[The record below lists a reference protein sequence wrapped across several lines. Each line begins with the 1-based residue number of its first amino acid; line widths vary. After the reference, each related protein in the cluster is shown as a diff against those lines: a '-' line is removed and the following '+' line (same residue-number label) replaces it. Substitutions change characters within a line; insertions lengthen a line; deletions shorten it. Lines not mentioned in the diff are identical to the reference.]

1 MRYLYVLCGL
11 SGAGKS
17 YFIEQYKYLNAYTLS
32 SDKYRL
38 ICGSIIYDTEG
49 HLSIPQDVSGRAW
62 KRLKEDLEYRMERGE
77 FTIVDATHMHKDH
90 ILEYRKLCKKY
101 FYKFCVVNFNAD
113 IPTCLENNKKRIN
126 TYSYVSPEVIKEM
139 AHKKEELPNS
149 IRQINSDEFINDV
162 YSKYNPIDFNKY
174 ENIWIIGDIHG
185 CYEPL
190 KNIINRVNMN
200 TDAVIFVGDY
210 FDRGIQNVEVFN
222 KIYSIMDN
230 PNVFCC
236 IGNHELRMFDYIW
249 GKDVSRSR
257 FGNETLKQ
265 FHDNNITDKDIE
277 SFCKKLIPCVR
288 FYYNENYVLVSHA
301 GVSNSNI
308 NIMTPEVY
316 FTKGIGTYEEMDK
329 VCGFYRTHNKLA
341 HIDEIQIFG
350 HRNNN
355 DVPIKINDMCY
366 NVCGFPEYGGTLKA
380 LKMYKYENTIAMEEI
395 YEYNK
400 VFSKEGL
407 YHAIAKYP
415 HRFPIDSVETMVGAM
430 RHSKYVNEH
439 EFGHISSFNF
449 TKEAFYDDIWDGID
463 VRARG
468 LFINTHTNKIVARSY
483 NKFFNLGQHECSTID
498 KFEAPIS
505 LYKKYDGFLGIIGY
519 DEETDNLVFCSKS
532 TIAPYG
538 DYANLFE
545 SKIRPLI
552 KDEQEL
558 KRHLKE
564 YNFSLV
570 FECIAPKEDEHLIKY
585 KEDMCI
591 LLEVVHNTIEYSNER
606 YSVLNHIA
614 QTFFNGVQVKEYVCK
629 YETIDF
635 FTDDIDTLKSHIG
648 FEGFVTVD
656 KNNHMFKL
664 KTYEFEKL
672 KFIRTQ
678 KDYYTTIKQKAGN
691 HEIKKPDKYKFE
703 KRYEQ
708 VYDRDTIEEAYI
720 AICEH
725 IDTLNL
731 TYQEK

>member
-1 MRYLYVLCGL
+1 
-11 SGAGKS
+11 
-17 YFIEQYKYLNAYTLS
+17 
-32 SDKYRL
+32 
-38 ICGSIIYDTEG
+38 
-49 HLSIPQDVSGRAW
+49 
-62 KRLKEDLEYRMERGE
+62 
-77 FTIVDATHMHKDH
+77 
-90 ILEYRKLCKKY
+90 
-101 FYKFCVVNFNAD
+101 
-113 IPTCLENNKKRIN
+113 
-126 TYSYVSPEVIKEM
+126 
-139 AHKKEELPNS
+139 
-149 IRQINSDEFINDV
+149 
-162 YSKYNPIDFNKY
+162 
-174 ENIWIIGDIHG
+174 
-185 CYEPL
+185 
-190 KNIINRVNMN
+190 
-200 TDAVIFVGDY
+200 
-210 FDRGIQNVEVFN
+210 
-222 KIYSIMDN
+222 
-230 PNVFCC
+230 
-236 IGNHELRMFDYIW
+236 
-249 GKDVSRSR
+249 
-257 FGNETLKQ
+257 
-265 FHDNNITDKDIE
+265 
-277 SFCKKLIPCVR
+277 
-288 FYYNENYVLVSHA
+288 
-301 GVSNSNI
+301 
-308 NIMTPEVY
+308 
-316 FTKGIGTYEEMDK
+316 

-341 HIDEIQIFG
+341 NIQEIQIFG

-407 YHAIAKYP
+407 YHAMSKYP
-415 HRFPIDSVETMVGAM
+415 NRFPIDSVETMVGAM
-430 RHSKYVNEH
+430 RHSKYINEH

-449 TKEAFYDDIWDGID
+449 TKGAFYDDIWDGTTTKS
-463 VRARG
+463 RG

-498 KFEAPIS
+498 KFEAPIT

-519 DEETDNLVFCSKS
+519 DAETDSLVFCSKS

-591 LLEVVHNTIEYSNER
+591 LLEVIHNTIEYKNER
-606 YSVLNHIA
+606 FSVLNHIA
-614 QTFFNGVQVKEYVCK
+614 QTFFNGIQVKEYVCK
-629 YETIDF
+629 YETVDF

-648 FEGFVTVD
+648 FEGFVAVD
-656 KNNHMFKL
+656 KNNQMFKL

-691 HEIKKPDKYKFE
+691 HEIKKPDKDKFE

-708 VYDRDTIEEAYI
+708 IYDRDTIDEAYKEV
-720 AICEH
+720 CEH
-725 IDTLNL
+725 IDILNL